1 ADGDR
6 PAGKANGRALAY
18 LAHSA
23 FGDGFGTFYDLSTI
37 LILWF
42 AGASAMAGLLNLVPR
57 YLPRYGMAPQWARAV
72 RPLVLVFTAIAFL
85 ITLVFDASVD
95 AQGGAYATG
104 VLVLMLSAATAA
116 TVTTWKESRAG
127 QGSYGVCFFYALVT
141 LVFLYTTL
149 ANIAERPDGII
160 IASFFIVFTL
170 SLSGISRYVRAK
182 ELRVTNIDFAD
193 EESERLWKQISGKK
207 VNFVPVRGFSKKEIG
222 GKCEKIRKN
231 YKAEGPL
238 AFVHV
243 GLLDNRSEFL
253 GPIAVRIRQ
262 QGSDYRIEAG
272 HAVAIANTIA
282 YLTVKLEPIS
292 IILGLSRL
300 NLMEQSLRYFLFGEG
315 ETGLMVYTI
324 LVHYWASVEDE
335 VRPKI
340 FLMSD

>member
-1 ADGDR
+1 EGG
-6 PAGKANGRALAY
+6 PASGRAIAY
-18 LAHSA
+18 LAHQLLGNAYGSL
-23 FGDGFGTFYDLSTI
+23 YDFSTI

-42 AGASAMAGLLNLVPR
+42 AGASAMAGLLHLIPR
-57 YLPRYGMAPQWARAV
+57 YLPRVGLAPQWVAYA
-72 RPLVLVFTAIAFL
+72 RPLVLVL
-85 ITLVFDASVD
+85 L
-95 AQGGAYATG
+95 
-104 VLVLMLSAATAA
+104 LSAGTAA

-238 AFVHV
+238 AFV
-243 GLLDNRSEFL
+243 
-253 GPIAVRIRQ
+253 
-262 QGSDYRIEAG
+262 
-272 HAVAIANTIA
+272 
-282 YLTVKLEPIS
+282 
-292 IILGLSRL
+292 
-300 NLMEQSLRYFLFGEG
+300 
-315 ETGLMVYTI
+315 
-324 LVHYWASVEDE
+324 
-335 VRPKI
+335 
-340 FLMSD
+340 